1 MFVNVLSCVLEGGE
15 EKRRVNIMY
24 VCVVCVEDVKDRA
37 CFILI
42 LWICRVLD
50 VLVTLELDSQY
61 GSRTTE

>member
-1 MFVNVLSCVLEGGE
+1 MCVGGRGE
-15 EKRRVNIMY
+15 ERRRVNIMC
-24 VCVVCVEDVKDRA
+24 VCVVCVEDVNDRA